1 MKVNQMIKTA
11 CPLLA
16 AALLAACATKSNV
29 KADGTTEEPVWPKP
43 YSVTFDKHRGTFPT
57 PAELAAIEAGI
68 TKDELYKLIGRPH
81 YDEGMFNVREWD
93 YLFHFRTPGQ
103 GTDNI
108 TTCQYKVIFDKHKFA
123 RSFHWRAVD
132 PAETACPPADAA
144 AAKRYTL
151 SADTLFAFDKSDA
164 SSMSAQGRAE
174 LAELAGKLKSFDH
187 LQNIRISGHTDYLGS
202 DSYNQVLSQQRADT
216 VRQYLIAQGIDAG
229 LIQAYGAGKQQPIKT
244 CLNKGSREALIAC
257 LQPNRRV
264 EIEVNGSA
272 PVQP

>member
-11 CPLLA
+11 FPLLA
-16 AALLAACATKSNV
+16 VALLAACATKSNV
-29 KADGTTEEPVWPKP
+29 KANGTTDEPVWPKP

-57 PAELAAIEAGI
+57 QAELAAIEAGM

-132 PAETACPPADAA
+132 PAEAACPPAAA
-144 AAKRYTL
+144 EARRYTL
-151 SADTLFAFDKSDA
+151 SADALFAFDKGDA
-164 SSMSAQGRAE
+164 ASINAKGRAE
-174 LAELAGKLKSFDH
+174 LDELAGKLKSFDR
-187 LQNIRISGHTDYLGS
+187 LQSIRITGYTDYLGS
-202 DSYNQVLSQQRADT
+202 DSYNLALSQQRADT
-216 VRQYLIAQGIDAG
+216 VRQYLIAQGIAAG
-229 LIQAYGAGKQQPIKT
+229 LIQAHGAGKQQPVKECART
-244 CLNKGSREALIAC
+244 GSREALIAC